1 MGGQRPLCEMR
12 FELRAEKWEQLATVK
27 TGLLLQLS
35 VGEKQA
41 SHQSLWNS
49 DLFHQNTNF
58 FSKVTSS
65 ERGRALRRK
74 FPDTPEL
81 TSSLSGQ
88 DTLDIK

>member
-1 MGGQRPLCEMR
+1 MR

-27 TGLLLQLS
+27 TGLVLQLS

-41 SHQSLWNS
+41 SHQSLWDS

-65 ERGRALRRK
+65 ERGRTLRRK
-74 FPDTPEL
+74 FPDTPES
-81 TSSLSGQ
+81 TSSLSEQ

>member
-12 FELRAEKWEQLATVK
+12 LELRAEKWGQLATVK
-27 TGLLLQLS
+27 TGPGLLLS

-41 SHQSLWNS
+41 SHQSLWDS

-74 FPDTPEL
+74 FPDTPES
-81 TSSLSGQ
+81 TSSLR
-88 DTLDIK
+88 TPL